1 MADSIATSAF
11 DFLIKIGFLNL
22 LVPFI
27 LFYAIVFG
35 MLERT
40 QLFAIDKKKGD
51 SKNLHSLIAFAL
63 AITATAASYAVGIT
77 QNFLPVIGIA
87 SVVLLGLMMVL
98 GMAFGEQFEER
109 IIKNSKMYQAII
121 IGISGVLLVAAL
133 GVIAYN
139 GLIVGTPC
147 PMDGSLT
154 GVNTLNPGPGE
165 CTNFMDIEQSGSA
178 LTIYV
183 MGINVTQV
191 GSQILTAE
199 VMAIMIFIG
208 VIALTLYFTTKKPRA

>member
-1 MADSIATSAF
+1 MADSISSSAF

-22 LVPFI
+22 IVPFI

-40 QLFAIDKKKGD
+40 QLFAVDKKKGD

-63 AITATAASYAVGIT
+63 SITATAASYAVGIT
-77 QNFLPVIGIA
+77 QNFLPILGIA

-98 GMAFGEQFEER
+98 GMAFGEKFEQE
-109 IIKNSKMYQAII
+109 IMTKSKMYQGII
-121 IGISGVLLVAAL
+121 IGVSVVLLVAAL

-147 PMDGSLT
+147 PMDGSLI
-154 GVNTLNPGPGE
+154 GVNSLNPGPGE
-165 CTNFMDIEQSGSA
+165 CTNFMDIAQSGSE
-178 LTIYV
+178 LTIYL
-183 MGINVTQV
+183 MGINVTQI
-191 GSQILTAE
+191 GAQIFTGE
-199 VMAIMIFIG
+199 VMAILIFVG
-208 VIALTLYFTTKKPRA
+208 VIAITLYFTTKKPRA

>member
-1 MADSIATSAF
+1 MADSISSSAF

-22 LVPFI
+22 IVPFI

-63 AITATAASYAVGIT
+63 SITATAASYAVGIT
-77 QNFLPVIGIA
+77 QNFLPVLGIA
-87 SVVLLGLMMVL
+87 SVVLLGLMMIL
-98 GMAFGEQFEER
+98 GMAFGQEFEER

-121 IGISGVLLVAAL
+121 IGISAVLLVAAL
-133 GVIAYN
+133 GVVAYN

-154 GVNTLNPGPGE
+154 GVNSLNPGPGE
-165 CTNFMDIEQSGSA
+165 CTNFMDIAQSGSE
-178 LTIYV
+178 LTIYL
-183 MGINVTQV
+183 MGINVTQI
-191 GSQILTAE
+191 GAQIFTGE
-199 VMAIMIFIG
+199 VMAILIFVG
-208 VIALTLYFTTKKPRA
+208 VIAITLYFTTKKPRA